1 MCACV
6 QNVSE
11 EVVWVLTGNL
21 RLLSSAFVGDGSA
34 PSLIDPP
41 TGGGGLQ
48 CSLYL
53 FSTFGCSQTDFTLL
67 AIRFLI
73 CFFSCIYWFAGL
85 PVLFIGGCN
94 DSFWFRCLYSENT
107 IAHQHVMYIYM

>member
-1 MCACV
+1 M
-6 QNVSE
+6 
-11 EVVWVLTGNL
+11 LTGNL

-34 PSLIDPP
+34 SSLIDPP

-67 AIRFLI
+67 AIRFSFVSFRV
-73 CFFSCIYWFAGL
+73 CWFAGL

-107 IAHQHVMYIYM
+107 IAHQHVMYKYM